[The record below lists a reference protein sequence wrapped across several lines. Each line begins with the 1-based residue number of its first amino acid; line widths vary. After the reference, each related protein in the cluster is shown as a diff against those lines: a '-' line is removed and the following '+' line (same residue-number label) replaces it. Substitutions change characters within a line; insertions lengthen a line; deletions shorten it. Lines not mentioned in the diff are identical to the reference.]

1 MDRRLGG
8 PLPHQLANPTRVH
21 PIPPEFFTLDHAV
34 PCAYAVLATISGCYP
49 PCIGQVTH
57 ALLTRPPL
65 ETN

>member
-8 PLPHQLANPTRVH
+8 PLPHQQANPTRVH

-49 PCIGQVTH
+49 PV
-57 ALLTRPPL
+57 
-65 ETN
+65 